1 MISDHLE
8 PVFKGPGDGRSSKS
22 LKIPSDADEIFDSSE
37 SDELPPK
44 YSKNSA
50 PFGDPGRSVQ
60 IPGNS
65 VSNPKSGS
73 SSEDSRS
80 FRGEPMSG
88 IKIGDSLKRMMN
100 FAGGTGFSSAMLA
113 NFDATGVVVLVVWV
127 VSGYFWVP
135 ELNFRILSM
144 IRSD

>member
-22 LKIPSDADEIFDSSE
+22 LNIPSDTDEIFDSSE

-44 YSKNSA
+44 NSKSSA
-50 PFGDPGRSVQ
+50 PFGNPALSVQ
-60 IPGNS
+60 IPGNL
-65 VSNPKSGS
+65 VPNPQFGS

-88 IKIGDSLKRMMN
+88 MKIGDSLKRMMD
-100 FAGGTGFSSAMLA
+100 FAGGTRLSSAILA
-113 NFDATGVVVLVVWV
+113 NFDAPGVVVLVVWV

-135 ELNFRILSM
+135 ELNFRILSTV
-144 IRSD
+144 RSD